1 MTGPGIAPTAT
12 QIRVLAALHNHST
25 AIAELLARAA
35 TFDGAAPHAWM
46 VSYHH
51 HALARADLTDAA
63 TAGGIPQA
71 WIDHVQARGDRGAAW
86 NPNSPLPDPGPTD
99 WDRIL
104 TNLTADVARIQ
115 EWEALDAAYHQLA
128 HPNGEAAPTELRT
141 QLEAVRARTAG
152 VANLLGLT
160 TDLAAELWGNLSDWA
175 RYAAAT
181 LDDVPAEQIGHRWH
195 AATKTDTRAYTG
207 QAAALAADSAIP
219 VDAAAALP
227 PAEEL
232 RAAITA
238 ELGNIQAQF
247 VSAGSSI
254 SAAVDAA
261 TTPPPNPVAETVF
274 SASPGVDQPW
284 TTSPANSEAAPIFSS
299 IDGADW

>member
-1 MTGPGIAPTAT
+1 MTGPRIAPTDT
-12 QIRVLAALHNHST
+12 QTRVLEALHNHSM
-25 AIAELLARAA
+25 AIAELLTRAA
-35 TFDGAAPHAWM
+35 TFDGPAEHAWL

-51 HALARADLTDAA
+51 HALTRADLTDAA
-63 TAGGIPQA
+63 TAGGIPQS
-71 WIDHVQARGDRGAAW
+71 WIDHVQSRGDRGTAW

-115 EWEALDAAYHQLA
+115 EWEALDAAYHQLTHA
-128 HPNGEAAPTELRT
+128 TGEAAPTGLRT
-141 QLEAVRARTAG
+141 KLEGVRMRTAG

-160 TDLAAELWGNLSDWA
+160 TDLAVELWGDLSDWA

-181 LDDVPAEQIGHRWH
+181 LDDIPAEQIIHRWH

-207 QAAALAADSAIP
+207 QATALATVAAIP
-219 VDAAAALP
+219 VDDAALLP
-227 PAEEL
+227 PTGEL

-247 VSAGSSI
+247 VSVGSSI
-254 SAAVDAA
+254 SSAVDAA
-261 TTPPPNPVAETVF
+261 TTSPSAPAAETVF
-274 SASPGVDQPW
+274 SASPGADQPW
-284 TTSPANSEAAPIFSS
+284 TTSPANSEVAPIFSS